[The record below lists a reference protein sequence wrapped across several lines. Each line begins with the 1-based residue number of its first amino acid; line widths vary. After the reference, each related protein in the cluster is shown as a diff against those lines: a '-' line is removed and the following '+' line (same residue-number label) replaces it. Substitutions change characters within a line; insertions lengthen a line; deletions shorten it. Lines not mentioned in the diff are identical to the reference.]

1 MEVSQNIA
9 LFRELVRCGG
19 DIFTW
24 CYDAQGNLLESNC
37 PEEEFLSSVFSVF
50 GCRDHMMAH
59 WQQSTV
65 PLTLGSGIGL
75 VWSAA
80 FEQRDGQ
87 PCRAWVFGPF
97 FYTDVSMKSIE
108 NGFRA
113 YSGLEVSVAWKSH
126 LIDLMYKIP
135 TVPHLVNT
143 QYLLM
148 LHYCLTGEHL
158 VPSDLGSVS
167 AIPLPQPD
175 AAPQHDRHKVWGAE
189 QALLQMVRN
198 GDLDYQKALN
208 TSVMLSNGV
217 QVQTRDPLGQ
227 SKISVIVFCSLVCRA
242 AIEGGLSPE
251 EAYSL
256 GDAYIQ
262 NAEGSRSMDDL
273 YAIPMK
279 MYDDFIHRVHNCRT
293 NPKLSVA
300 VQKCV
305 DYIEMH
311 LTERIRAADLA
322 AMVGYSEYY
331 ITRKF
336 REETGY
342 SFSDYV
348 IFAKIERAK
357 VLLRSSDRSVQEIAA
372 ELGFATRSHFSRNF
386 HKVTGKTP
394 AQFRAGVQG

>member
-158 VPSDLGSVS
+158 VPSGLGSVS

-198 GDLDYQKALN
+198 GVLGYQSGLS
-208 TSVMLSNGV
+208 TSVMRSSGG
-217 QVQTRDPLGQ
+217 QVPA
-227 SKISVIVFCSLVCRA
+227 RA
-242 AIEGGLSPE
+242 AV
-251 EAYSL
+251 

-273 YAIPMK
+273 KAIPMK

-348 IFAKIERAK
+348 IFAKTERAK